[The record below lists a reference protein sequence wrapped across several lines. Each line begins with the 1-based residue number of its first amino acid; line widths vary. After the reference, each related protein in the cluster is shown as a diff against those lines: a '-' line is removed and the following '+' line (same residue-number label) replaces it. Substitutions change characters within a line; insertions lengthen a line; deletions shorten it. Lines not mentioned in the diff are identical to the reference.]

1 MRKNDNMTLTG
12 RAASRLEKQIYRGVY
27 PPDSPLPSTRKLA
40 EEFQV
45 SQRIILRALDILEK
59 KDILV
64 RQERKKV
71 YVKSR
76 SFADNAREILFFAF
90 GDHLGEHGI
99 YQTVNRMILQVGK
112 QHKFDFFSRVI
123 SSADALSETRLDHEL
138 ARLENLGF
146 IDVALVYC
154 FMNEQ
159 RMEKFLK
166 LPYPVIFIGE
176 LPDSG
181 ILPDGARLIS
191 PNSADLL
198 LSAARYAVRKKYAR
212 LALAY
217 WTLPG
222 GRQYEKRAFE
232 QLKQYCAARHLP
244 LDLIPVEGASI
255 AEAGRNF
262 EAGAGEIAD
271 SLPDG
276 TLLVAHNIH
285 SDRFDSGELL
295 DREQYPGL
303 DLMTQSLPHDRCRI
317 KYVKRDFSELQQA
330 IVRFIENP
338 DTERHQIVDY
348 QYQIIDPASRA
359 GGKQ

>member
-1 MRKNDNMTLTG
+1 MTLT
-12 RAASRLEKQIYRGVY
+12 RRVASRLEKQIYRGVY
-27 PPDSPLPSTRKLA
+27 PPDGPLPSTRKLA

-90 GDHLGEHGI
+90 GDHLGGHGI

-112 QHKFDFFSRVI
+112 QRKFDFFSRVI
-123 SSADALSETRLDHEL
+123 ASSDALSESRLDHEL

-146 IDVALVYC
+146 IDCALVYC
-154 FMNEQ
+154 FMNERQ
-159 RMEKFLK
+159 MEKFAK

-176 LPDSG
+176 LPDRG
-181 ILPDGARLIS
+181 VLPEGARLIS

-198 LSAARYAVRKKYAR
+198 LTVGRYAVRNHYSR
-212 LALAY
+212 LILAY
-217 WTLPG
+217 WTIPV
-222 GRQYEKRAFE
+222 RHRYEKIAFE
-232 QLKQYCAARHLP
+232 RLEEFCSAEKLP
-244 LDLIPVEGASI
+244 LELIPVDGRTI
-255 AEAGRNF
+255 GEAGRNF
-262 EAGAGEIAD
+262 EERAGQIAD

-276 TLLVAHNIH
+276 ALLVTHNIH

-295 DREQYPGL
+295 KPDQYPGIDFL
-303 DLMTQSLPHDRCRI
+303 TQSLPHDRCRI
-317 KYVKRDFSELQQA
+317 KYVQRDFSEMQQT
-330 IVRFIENP
+330 IVKFIEDP
-338 DTERHQIVDY
+338 ETAKHQIVDY
-348 QYQIIDPASRA
+348 QYKIIDPLNRA

>member
-1 MRKNDNMTLTG
+1 MQENENMTLTR
-12 RAASRLEKQIYRGVY
+12 RAASLLEKQIYRGVY

-40 EEFQV
+40 EKFQV
-45 SQRIILRALDILEK
+45 SQRIVLRALDILEK

-76 SFADNAREILFFAF
+76 SIADNAREILFFAF

-123 SSADALSETRLDHEL
+123 SSSDALSETRLDYEL

-159 RMEKFLK
+159 RMKKFLK
-166 LPYPVIFIGE
+166 LPYPIIFIGE

-198 LSAARYAVRKKYAR
+198 LSAARYAVRKKYSC

-217 WTLPG
+217 WTCPMLH
-222 GRQYEKRAFE
+222 QYEKTALASMERFCGE
-232 QLKQYCAARHLP
+232 RHLP
-244 LDLIPVEGASI
+244 LELIPVDGKTI

-262 EAGAGEIAD
+262 ESGAEKIAR

-276 TLLVAHNIH
+276 TLLVSHNIH

-295 DREQYPGL
+295 DREQFPGL
-303 DLMTQSLPHDRCRI
+303 DFMTQSLVHDRCGI
-317 KYVKRDFSELQQA
+317 KYVKRDFSDMEQA
-330 IVRFIENP
+330 IVKFIKNP
-338 DTERHQIVDY
+338 DTERHQIIDY
-348 QYQIIDPASRA
+348 KYQIIDPANRA
-359 GGKQ
+359 GGKK